1 MSYAGLKFSA
11 TTALV
16 FGSLQVAAA
25 EPETLEAV
33 KQSVMTPGIPCPV
46 ICRFGFG
53 DWLDHR
59 ARCVV

>member
-1 MSYAGLKFSA
+1 MSHAGLKFSA

-33 KQSVMTPGIPCPV
+33 KQSIMTPGYIAQYLQV
-46 ICRFGFG
+46 
-53 DWLDHR
+53 
-59 ARCVV
+59 